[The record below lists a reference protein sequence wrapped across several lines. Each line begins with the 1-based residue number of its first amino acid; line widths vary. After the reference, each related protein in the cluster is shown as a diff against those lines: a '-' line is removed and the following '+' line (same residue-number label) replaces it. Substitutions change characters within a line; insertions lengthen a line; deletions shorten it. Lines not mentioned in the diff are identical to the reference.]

1 MPSAKSIIPN
11 SINLLYKSFG
21 LAVLFISVLITSAF
35 AQDNSPYS
43 RYGIGDLTSTTNI
56 NNRGM
61 GGITAGYTDQLS
73 VNFNNP
79 ASFSSFQAWKEKKS
93 KKLSSGR
100 AILDMGVNV
109 DNRTL
114 RDPSF
119 AKSFKA
125 SNAVFSYMQV
135 GMPLRKGWGMSFG
148 LRPVSRISYRIDKN
162 ERLSDPITGA
172 AIDSSITRYRG
183 DGGSYMASM
192 GTGLSFFSREKFG
205 LEEKF
210 SIGFNMGY
218 LFGKKDYSTRRSL
231 INDSVA
237 YYQANFQTKTTFGK
251 LQANAGL
258 QYQIPLNK
266 SMTLTLGAYGNLGQ
280 EINAEQDIL
289 RETFYYDQGQGEVR
303 LDSVSD
309 IRGRKG
315 KLELPASYT
324 VGFVWQKYAIPN
336 KEGGWMIGADY
347 NRQAWSDYRF
357 FGKADSIQDTW
368 EIRVGAQITPVPR
381 RSYFTNVNYRFGFFV
396 GPDYVRLNQSTPR
409 FGASFGAG
417 LPISISRQAPNQI
430 TFVNVALEYI
440 KRGNKQNLLQDNLFR
455 FTLGFSLSDI
465 WFIKRQYD

>member
-1 MPSAKSIIPN
+1 
-11 SINLLYKSFG
+11 
-21 LAVLFISVLITSAF
+21 
-35 AQDNSPYS
+35 
-43 RYGIGDLTSTTNI
+43 
-56 NNRGM
+56 
-61 GGITAGYTDQLS
+61 
-73 VNFNNP
+73 
-79 ASFSSFQAWKEKKS
+79 
-93 KKLSSGR
+93 
-100 AILDMGVNV
+100 MGVNV

-135 GMPLRKGWGMSFG
+135 GLPLRKGWGMSFG

-251 LQANAGL
+251 LQASAGL

-280 EINAEQDIL
+280 KINAEQDIL

>member
-11 SINLLYKSFG
+11 RINLLYKSFG

-135 GMPLRKGWGMSFG
+135 GLPLRKGWGMSFG

-172 AIDSSITRYRG
+172 AIDSAITRYRG

-251 LQANAGL
+251 LQASAGL

-381 RSYFTNVNYRFGFFV
+381 RNYFTNVNYRFGFFV
-396 GPDYVRLNQSTPR
+396 GPDYVRLNQNTPR

>member
-11 SINLLYKSFG
+11 SINLLHKSFG
-21 LAVLFISVLITSAF
+21 LTILFIFIWLAPGF

-43 RYGIGDLTSTTNI
+43 RFGIGDLTATTNI

-100 AILDMGVNV
+100 AILDIGVNV

-114 RDPSF
+114 RDPLVANNF
-119 AKSFKA
+119 NA

-135 GMPLRKGWGMSFG
+135 GLPLLRGWGMSFG

-162 ERLSDPITGA
+162 ERLTDPITGA
-172 AIDSSITRYRG
+172 AIDSAITRYRG
-183 DGGSYMASM
+183 DGGAYLAAA
-192 GTGLSFFSREKFG
+192 GTGLSLFSKEKFG

-210 SIGFNMGY
+210 SVGFNVGY
-218 LFGKKDYSTRRSL
+218 LFGKKDYSSRRSL
-231 INDSVA
+231 INDSVS

-251 LQANAGL
+251 LQASAGL

-266 SMTLTLGAYGNLGQ
+266 SMTLTLGAYGNLKQ
-280 EINAEQDIL
+280 ELNAEQDIL

-309 IRGRKG
+309 IRGRKD
-315 KLELPASYT
+315 KMILPASYT
-324 VGFVWQKYAIPN
+324 IGFVWQKYAIPN

-347 NRQAWSDYRF
+347 NKQSWSDYRF
-357 FGKADSIQDTW
+357 FGKTDSIQDTW
-368 EIRVGAQITPVPR
+368 EIRVGAQISPVPR
-381 RSYFTNVNYRFGFFV
+381 HSYFTNVNYRFGFFA
-396 GPDYVRLNQSTPR
+396 GPDYVRLINKTPR

-417 LPISISRQAPNQI
+417 LPIPISRQTPNQI
-430 TFVNVALEYI
+430 TFINVALEYI